1 MILLSNL
8 RARSVSGVMFAS
20 LLLLLLQSDNGVS
33 GATCEAN
40 LECCR
45 HPPWT
50 PAFRECCSDG
60 CCPDCDRVRR
70 VPATKSYAMKKG
82 CEAAFECC
90 VYPIFTDEWEDCCA
104 KHFCCPLC
112 HMVSKGCCYNGQM
125 HKWGSVVDSF
135 TNPETRL
142 MCGARINRSKP
153 HLVATIVPFMSQPL
167 PEINCD
173 DCTESRHCVDRNGI
187 VHEDGEK
194 WLANPCSLCRCDNGI
209 FECLPVRP
217 RCPPPPYPQCVPV
230 PPAPGD
236 CCNKWDCSRLESMCV
251 DAYGEVRQEGEQW
264 TGRDDPC
271 LMYMCKAGGM
281 ILNARRYCPS
291 RSRVRVPAGCE
302 LQNRSGECCLVLHCP
317 ECKDKNGTTYSAG
330 DSWEDPDDACYTF
343 HCQVGGTVQRR
354 RKACR
359 EIRRPF
365 RNDCVLQH
373 ENCCPTWICGGCVD
387 QYGMTHAAGTSWTDR
402 DDPCITYICNDRGIR
417 LASRVDCPPLN
428 PQPAR
433 DCIKIKKDCCDE
445 WKCPGDVTY
454 CTDEQGGRREVGE
467 SWVDANN
474 PCILWHCPEDLTPVQ
489 AIIDCAMPQPPPSPS
504 CTMQMD
510 QCCPKWHCPC
520 VDDNGV
526 EKVVGDIWDHPK
538 NKCMLVECT
547 SDGAREKLKP
557 CPPIP
562 HGNPG
567 HNCVLQFDGCC
578 LTWNCGNESSI
589 GACPDPFSFNRNCF
603 QYFDQ
608 CLLDSDCYYNNK
620 CCLVAGCGHECM
632 EASKAGECPVINY
645 IVAPQC
651 TSDMVDACQW
661 DHQCPGNQ
669 KCCFLHCAKR
679 CIDPF

>member
-1 MILLSNL
+1 
-8 RARSVSGVMFAS
+8 
-20 LLLLLLQSDNGVS
+20 
-33 GATCEAN
+33 
-40 LECCR
+40 
-45 HPPWT
+45 
-50 PAFRECCSDG
+50 
-60 CCPDCDRVRR
+60 
-70 VPATKSYAMKKG
+70 
-82 CEAAFECC
+82 
-90 VYPIFTDEWEDCCA
+90 
-104 KHFCCPLC
+104 
-112 HMVSKGCCYNGQM
+112 MVSKGCCYNGQM

-173 DCTESRHCVDRNGI
+173 DCTENRHCVDRNGI

-538 NKCMLVECT
+538 NKC
-547 SDGAREKLKP
+547 
-557 CPPIP
+557 
-562 HGNPG
+562 

-651 TSDMVDACQW
+651 TSDMGTRSVASYTVPNAASIPSEARGVDNARKSFKFFC
-661 DHQCPGNQ
+661 
-669 KCCFLHCAKR
+669 K
-679 CIDPF
+679 